1 MENPAFKDILRDL
14 IERNG
19 GLNHSNLVLLSD
31 KIREFKPEFSVTY
44 LRRLLSGHPPSRE
57 DREAIS
63 QVLESSSERWMSMYW
78 RVEEV
83 DNRQLAKLALQHTK
97 SPVIAAKLV
106 SDLLERVSYR
116 DMSLSDDEA
125 HKVFGELYMEN
136 MLEVEIDV
144 FQLQEQS

>member
-1 MENPAFKDILRDL
+1 MESPAFKDILRDL

-19 GLNHSNLVLLSD
+19 GVNHSNLVRLSD
-31 KIREFKPEFSVTY
+31 KIREFKPEFSVAY
-44 LRRLLSGHPPSRE
+44 MRRLLFGHPPSPK

-63 QVLESSSERWMSMYW
+63 QVLEPSSERWMSTYW

-83 DNRQLAKLALQHTK
+83 DNRQLAKLALEFTK
-97 SPVIAAKLV
+97 SRMLAAKLV
-106 SDLLERVSYR
+106 SDLSERVSYR
-116 DMSLSDDEA
+116 NMSLSDDEA
-125 HKVFGELYMEN
+125 RKIFGELHSEN